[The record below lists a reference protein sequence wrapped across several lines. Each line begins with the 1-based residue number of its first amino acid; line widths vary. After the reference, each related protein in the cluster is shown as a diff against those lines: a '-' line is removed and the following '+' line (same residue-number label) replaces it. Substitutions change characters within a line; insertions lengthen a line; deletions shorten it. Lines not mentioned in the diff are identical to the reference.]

1 MIHCTACNRETR
13 PYAELDPGRGMV
25 RKCGHADCKAGLP
38 AEDSPAA
45 VAAISLALAVQGK
58 RAEREAPSVTVRDDR
73 VVSPPAINGGHSE
86 PRSLDTMLADIRAR
100 LTHVR
105 ARLKEL
111 DALAAE
117 ERRLSRALLA
127 LESDAEIN

>member
-1 MIHCTACNRETR
+1 MIHCAACNRETR

-45 VAAISLALAVQGK
+45 IIAAPSLAIVESK
-58 RAEREAPSVTVRDDR
+58 PVPVIEARDYRTVMPVANGAHTSSV
-73 VVSPPAINGGHSE
+73 AE

-105 ARLKEL
+105 TRLKEL